1 MLWGDDY
8 ARYSQFLEKGRNLY
22 ITGSFRQ
29 RFNKAEFEF
38 KVDRIT
44 MLENIKQQLTKQLV
58 LDLEARQINEQ
69 LLTFLQENV
78 KKHPGRSA
86 LKLNISEPRLNARVS
101 LFTRENGFEMN
112 DEMAAWLI
120 ENGDISVQV
129 LTA

>member
-1 MLWGDDY
+1 
-8 ARYSQFLEKGRNLY
+8 
-22 ITGSFRQ
+22 
-29 RFNKAEFEF
+29 
-38 KVDRIT
+38 
-44 MLENIKQQLTKQLV
+44 MLENINQQLTKQLV
-58 LDLEARQINEQ
+58 NDLEARQINEQ